1 MVFIRCLSFVH
12 VCQLVLVDV
21 TNYHRLDSLYDRHL
35 HFTVL
40 EDRSVKS
47 TARDNWSSAVASFQ
61 AADLFPNVTVH

>member
-21 TNYHRLDSLYDRHL
+21 TNYHRLDSLYDKL

-40 EDRSVKS
+40 GDRSVKS
-47 TARDNWSSAVASFQ
+47 TARDNWSSAVG
-61 AADLFPNVTVH
+61 LFPNVTVQTSCFYTS

>member
-40 EDRSVKS
+40 GNRSVK
-47 TARDNWSSAVASFQ
+47 SAVASFQ